1 MEFIKQFMKFKV
13 KGVIIMSKTMLE
25 EKEYSFESLDK
36 RIWGRLF
43 KIMWE
48 DKKLMILLFIFMVFT
63 ALLDIVFPLLNR
75 YALDYYVL
83 GDNSMDNIWI
93 FFSIYVVLSGLQCLN
108 VFLFFNFAARL
119 ESRFGKSLREKAFT
133 KLQNLSFSYYDKTA
147 NGWLMARLTGDVN
160 RLAEILAWSI
170 VDFVWGIFVMG
181 GIAMVMIAI
190 DFKMAL
196 CLLIVVPFVFYICNF
211 FQKKILKAHR
221 KTRAINSKITAS
233 FAEGING
240 AKTTKTLSLED
251 VNLDEFTHKTKDMKM
266 ESIRA
271 AKINAVFQPVVF
283 LFSAIVI
290 AGLLYIGGQQVVLK
304 TIEFGTLT
312 LFINYSN
319 LFFDP
324 LKQIARLLAEFQ
336 MAQANAER
344 ILGLIDEEV
353 EIVDRDDVI
362 AKYGT
367 LQNPITENFEKIK
380 GNVQFDDV
388 TFYYNE
394 KEVVL
399 DRFSLDVKQGE
410 MVALVGHTG
419 SGKSTIVN
427 MLCRFYEP
435 KKGSILI
442 DGKDYKDRSISWLH
456 SQLGYVLQTPTLFSG
471 SIKEN
476 IKYAKPDAS
485 DEDMITIAKMVNAHD
500 FIMKMEHGYDSEVGE
515 GGDKLST
522 GEKQLIS
529 FARALLCDPSIIILD
544 EATSS
549 IDTEKEK
556 LIQSAIAN
564 LLKNRTS
571 FVVAHRLSTIVN
583 ADKIV
588 VLDHGKIIEMG
599 NHETLMAKKAHYYEL
614 YTNQYREEQ
623 ENVILKK

>member
-1 MEFIKQFMKFKV
+1 MAKNSI
-13 KGVIIMSKTMLE
+13 LE
-25 EKEYSFESLDK
+25 EKEYSFDTLDK
-36 RIWGRLF
+36 RIWSRLM

-48 DKKLMILLFIFMVFT
+48 DKRLVIQLFVFMILT
-63 ALLDIVFPLLNR
+63 AILDIVYPLLNR
-75 YALDYYVL
+75 HAIDYYAIEQ
-83 GDNSMDNIWI
+83 NSMESIPL
-93 FFSIYVVLSGLQCLN
+93 FFIVYVLCSAIQCLN
-108 VFLFFNFAARL
+108 VYLFFKYAARL
-119 ESRFGKSLREKAFT
+119 ESNFGKNLRQKAFN
-133 KLQNLSFSYYDKTA
+133 KLQNLSFSYFDKTA

-170 VDFVWGIFVMG
+170 VDFVWGIVVMF

-190 DFKMAL
+190 DIKMAL
-196 CLLIVVPFVFYICNF
+196 CLLIVVPFVFFISNY

-240 AKTTKTLSLED
+240 AKTTKTLALEQT
-251 VNLDEFTHKTKDMKM
+251 NLDEFVQKSSSMKM

-271 AKINAVFQPVVF
+271 ARINAMFQPVVY

-290 AGLLYIGGQQVVLK
+290 ASLLFVGGNQVLLK
-304 TIEFGTLT
+304 TIEFGTLVM
-312 LFINYSN
+312 FINYAN

-324 LKQIARLLAEFQ
+324 LKQIARILAEFQ

-344 ILGLIDEEV
+344 ILGLLDEEI
-353 EIVDRDDVI
+353 EIVDREDVI
-362 AKYGT
+362 AKYGS
-367 LQNPITENFEKIK
+367 LQNPNVESYERIQ
-380 GNVQFDDV
+380 GNVNFKDV

-394 KEVVL
+394 NEIIL
-399 DRFSLDVKQGE
+399 DHFNLDVKQGE
-410 MVALVGHTG
+410 MIALVGHTG

-435 KKGSILI
+435 IKGEIEI
-442 DGKDYKDRSISWLH
+442 DGIDYRNRSISWLH

-471 SIKEN
+471 TIREN
-476 IKYAKPDAS
+476 IKYAKPEAS
-485 DEDMITIAKMVNAHD
+485 DEEMIAIAKMVNAHD
-500 FIMKMEHGYDSEVGE
+500 FIMQMEDGYDTAIGE

-529 FARALLCDPSIIILD
+529 FARALICNPSIVILD

-556 LIQSAIAN
+556 LIQQAIST
-564 LLKNRTS
+564 LLKGRTS

-588 VLDHGKIIEMG
+588 VLDHGKIIEVG
-599 NHETLMAKKAHYYEL
+599 THQELMLLKGHYFEL
-614 YTNQYREEQ
+614 YTNQYKEDMQKE
-623 ENVILKK
+623 VLH

>member
-1 MEFIKQFMKFKV
+1 MKFKA
-13 KGVIIMSKTMLE
+13 KGGIKMSKTMLE
-25 EKEYSFESLDK
+25 EKEYSFDSLDK

-48 DKKLMILLFIFMVFT
+48 DKNLMILLFVFMVFT

-83 GDNSMDNIWI
+83 GENSIDNIWI
-93 FFSIYVVLSGLQCLN
+93 FFSVYVVLSALQCLN
-108 VFLFFNFAARL
+108 VFFFFKFAARL

-133 KLQNLSFSYYDKTA
+133 KLQHLSFSYYDRTA

-160 RLAEILAWSI
+160 RLAEILAWSV

-190 DFKMAL
+190 DIKMAL
-196 CLLIVVPFVFYICNF
+196 CLLIVVPFVFFVCNY

-221 KTRAINSKITAS
+221 RTRAINSKITAS

-240 AKTTKTLSLED
+240 AKTTKTLSLEE
-251 VNLDEFTHKTKDMKM
+251 VNLTEFIHKTKDMKM

-271 AKINAVFQPVVF
+271 AKINAIFQPVVF

-290 AGLLYIGGQQVVLK
+290 AGLLYIGGQQVLLK

-353 EIVDRDDVI
+353 EIVDRENVI
-362 AKYGT
+362 EKYGT
-367 LQNPITENFEKIK
+367 LQQPRVENFEKII
-380 GNVQFDDV
+380 GNVVFDDV
-388 TFYYNE
+388 TFYYN
-394 KEVVL
+394 KNEVVL

-435 KKGSILI
+435 KKGRILI

-471 SIKEN
+471 TIREN
-476 IKYAKPDAS
+476 IKYAKPEAS
-485 DEDMITIAKMVNAHD
+485 DEEMITIAKMVNAHD
-500 FIMKMEHGYDSEVGE
+500 FIMNMEDGYDSEIGE

-522 GEKQLIS
+522 GEKQLLS
-529 FARALLCDPSIIILD
+529 FARALICNPGIIILD

-556 LIQSAIAN
+556 LIQTAIAK
-564 LLKNRTS
+564 LLQGRTS

-583 ADKIV
+583 ADKII
-588 VLDHGKIIEMG
+588 VLDHGKIVEMG
-599 NHETLMAKKAHYYEL
+599 THDTLMAQKGHYFEL
-614 YTNQYREEQ
+614 YTNQYKEEQ
-623 ENVILKK
+623 EKAVLH

>member
-1 MEFIKQFMKFKV
+1 MAKNSI
-13 KGVIIMSKTMLE
+13 LE
-25 EKEYSFESLDK
+25 EKEFSFDTLDK
-36 RIWGRLF
+36 RIWSRLI

-48 DKKLMILLFIFMVFT
+48 DKRLVIQLFIFMILT
-63 ALLDIVFPLLNR
+63 AILDIVYPLLNR
-75 YALDYYVL
+75 HAIDYYAIEQ
-83 GDNSMDNIWI
+83 NSMESIPI
-93 FFSIYVVLSGLQCLN
+93 FFIIYVLCSALQCFN
-108 VFLFFNFAARL
+108 VYLFFKYAARL
-119 ESRFGKSLREKAFT
+119 ESNFGKNLRQKAFN
-133 KLQNLSFSYYDKTA
+133 KLQNLSFSYFDKTA

-170 VDFVWGIFVMG
+170 VDFVWGIVVMF

-190 DFKMAL
+190 DIKMAL
-196 CLLIVVPFVFYICNF
+196 CLLIVVPFVFFISNY

-240 AKTTKTLSLED
+240 AKTTKTLALEQI
-251 VNLDEFTHKTKDMKM
+251 NLDEFVQKSGSMKM

-271 AKINAVFQPVVF
+271 ARINAMFQPVVY

-290 AGLLYIGGQQVVLK
+290 ASLLYVGGNQVLLK
-304 TIEFGTLT
+304 TIEFGTLVM
-312 LFINYSN
+312 FINYAN

-324 LKQIARLLAEFQ
+324 LKQIARILAEFQ

-344 ILGLIDEEV
+344 ILGLLDEEI

-362 AKYGT
+362 AKYGS
-367 LQNPITENFEKIK
+367 LQNPKVNSYERIQ
-380 GNVQFDDV
+380 GNVNFKDV

-394 KEVVL
+394 NEVIL
-399 DRFSLDVKQGE
+399 DHFNLEVKQGE
-410 MVALVGHTG
+410 MIALVGHTG

-435 KKGSILI
+435 IKGEIKI
-442 DGKDYKDRSISWLH
+442 DGVDYRNRSISWLH

-471 SIKEN
+471 TIREN

-485 DEDMITIAKMVNAHD
+485 DEEMIAIAKMVNAHD
-500 FIMKMEHGYDSEVGE
+500 FIMQMEDGYDTAIGE

-529 FARALLCDPSIIILD
+529 FARALICNPSIVILD

-556 LIQSAIAN
+556 LIQQAIST
-564 LLKNRTS
+564 LLKGRTS

-583 ADKIV
+583 ADKII
-588 VLDHGKIIEMG
+588 VLDHGKIIEVG
-599 NHETLMAKKAHYYEL
+599 THQELMLLKGHYFEL
-614 YTNQYREEQ
+614 YTNQYKEDMQKEVLR
-623 ENVILKK
+623 